1 MSKTPRGKSSRRK
14 RPARRQAAPRFLG
27 FFCARLSCRA
37 ATRSVTL
44 LRAGLGGGAWRFCAH
59 LNSTVRNLAL
69 KPPGAPLCY
78 PAARPSESWRTERR
92 WGPLPDSGLHVGR
105 SRTTRVLYAV
115 RAFMDNNDPKPSV
128 ALIKKSLKIY
138 PYTPGGFGTSIAT
151 ALEGKTRLEANP
163 PVPPTKFIE
172 ASGKSFNTIPPN
184 DFSYFEMINELVQ
197 QEPPTSADPVLMG
210 QLAAIGIVHGKP
222 FSPDARMRK
231 ILTEAQPWAIPPGAA
246 ELAFRRL
253 SRQRISG
260 RSLFATTRPAR
271 CWRRRSATRGQGARA
286 TRHRPPSQTRTAPR
300 RFTSLRRSPAMSQ
313 RAIGYRLCRAR
324 AGSQSCVSTDL
335 LNRSSPRNGVR
346 AR

>member
-1 MSKTPRGKSSRRK
+1 MPPSATQ
-14 RPARRQAAPRFLG
+14 RPD
-27 FFCARLSCRA
+27 
-37 ATRSVTL
+37 L
-44 LRAGLGGGAWRFCAH
+44 LNHGEQKGGGQ
-59 LNSTVRNLAL
+59 
-69 KPPGAPLCY
+69 
-78 PAARPSESWRTERR
+78 TE
-92 WGPLPDSGLHVGR
+92 GPLPDSGLHVGR

-231 ILTEAQPWAIPPGAA
+231 ILTEAQPWAIPPTIPAKNFWSFTVCDNQIRSML
-246 ELAFRRL
+246 ETP
-253 SRQRISG
+253 QRY
-260 RSLFATTRPAR
+260 P
-271 CWRRRSATRGQGARA
+271 W
-286 TRHRPPSQTRTAPR
+286 
-300 RFTSLRRSPAMSQ
+300 
-313 RAIGYRLCRAR
+313 
-324 AGSQSCVSTDL
+324 AGSQSYPTPAAVANADGSTTVYFAPKKPGDVTEG
-335 LNRSSPRNGVR
+335 NRIQTVPGKGWFTILRLYGPLESFFTKEWRPSEIELVP
-346 AR
+346 